1 MRRTACRAKT
11 RFGLRTNAGRR
22 HLDNRAVRAGFV
34 VEIDRPLQLEQHG
47 RVMATRP
54 DTGGGPR
61 LRWALPLQG
70 SFRCV
75 PAWVHA
81 GACCVRRGAGWRA
94 CMKSHFRYSRARR
107 RWLHT
112 SRQCG
117 IKRTRLETQP
127 IRLGRE
133 VNRLSSANV
142 HRLLARAGAPF
153 RAGHVHY
160 MPNVFNDAARRLCEL
175 AARHA
180 LQDGRAARC
189 AGPEVDG
196 HA

>member
-1 MRRTACRAKT
+1 
-11 RFGLRTNAGRR
+11 
-22 HLDNRAVRAGFV
+22 
-34 VEIDRPLQLEQHG
+34 
-47 RVMATRP
+47 
-54 DTGGGPR
+54 
-61 LRWALPLQG
+61 
-70 SFRCV
+70 
-75 PAWVHA
+75 
-81 GACCVRRGAGWRA
+81 
-94 CMKSHFRYSRARR
+94 MKSHFRYSRARR

-142 HRLLARAGAPF
+142 HRLLAWAGAPF

-160 MPNVFNDAARRLCEL
+160 MSNVFNDAARRLCEL

-180 LQDGRAARC
+180 LQDGRAHC
-189 AGPEVDG
+189 AGLRWTGTRSVCADRYVQCLPSMEEIG
-196 HA
+196 